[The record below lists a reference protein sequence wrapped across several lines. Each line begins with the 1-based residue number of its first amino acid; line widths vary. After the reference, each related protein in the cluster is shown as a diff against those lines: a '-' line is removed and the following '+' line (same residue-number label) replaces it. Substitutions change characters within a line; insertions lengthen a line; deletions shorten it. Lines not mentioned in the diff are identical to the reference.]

1 MTPGAGWQRRV
12 LSLSDFAPLNEEKGK
27 TEAKHGRPLANWN
40 EVHQIELICEP
51 TPGGKVALNRM
62 GWVRDRH

>member
-1 MTPGAGWQRRV
+1 MRTILL
-12 LSLSDFAPLNEEKGK
+12 LSLSLVGGFSVAAES
-27 TEAKHGRPLANWN
+27 THGRPLANWN

-62 GWVRDRH
+62 GWVRDEVPP